1 MDGEVRR
8 FACTGCGRCCDR
20 PPELLLS
27 EAAPLAGTFVL
38 RLMFRLYWLPEDLK
52 AYLSTAEQAADG
64 AAAFLQRKRLLGTF
78 AARSSGA
85 RGFAGGKTV
94 RYTKYLTISALT
106 LDTSPGR
113 CPALRD
119 RLCSVYDA
127 RPSACRSVPF
137 HYSRPQ
143 ALAQSTLDE
152 FTQTPGYLCDTDPEA
167 PVVVADGRIVS
178 PEAVAARSHAA
189 AVAEADALW
198 HAAIVRRMQKDVG
211 AISLPRL
218 AEIEANAQAGAS
230 TVSMLAGW
238 RVAADAGIIDQAE
251 CRRLAQLQLGPIE
264 REIAL
269 GRCGADARETLQ
281 EMQAEYR
288 QYLGAAQRCAL
299 PQAAASRA

>member
-52 AYLSTAEQAADG
+52 AYFSSPEQAAG
-64 AAAFLQRKRLLGTF
+64 GTAAFLQRKRLLGTF

-85 RGFAGGKTV
+85 RGMVGGKTV

-113 CPALRD
+113 CPALRHG
-119 RLCSVYDA
+119 LCSVYDA

-137 HYSRPQ
+137 HYSRPE
-143 ALAQSTLDE
+143 ALAQSTLDQ
-152 FTQTPGYLCDTDPEA
+152 FTHTPGYLCDTGPAA

-178 PEAVAARSHAA
+178 REAVAARSNAA
-189 AVAEADALW
+189 AIADADAPW
-198 HAAIVRRMQKDVG
+198 QAAIVRRMQKDIG

-218 AEIEANAQAGAS
+218 AEIEANAQTGAS
-230 TVSMLAGW
+230 TVSMLAAW
-238 RVAADAGIIDQAE
+238 RVAADAGIIEQAE

-269 GRCGADARETLQ
+269 GRCGVDTRDTLQ
-281 EMQAEYR
+281 EIGAEYR
-288 QYLGAAQRCAL
+288 QYLGAAHGCGM
-299 PQAAASRA
+299 PEAAALRA